1 LLDTLTRR
9 VWLPL
14 AVFAVAVVLA
24 TMYHPFALMEGGD
37 NAIWDY
43 IAQCVLRGQ
52 VPYRDVIDNKTPA
65 AAYLSALAMALG
77 KLFALDTF
85 LAARVLSVLLVGA
98 LCVVIYLVGEVY
110 LRSRLAA
117 LIACLVPLLAPNLIV
132 MMISGTRPKVPMMIC
147 GMLTLLFIARDRPFW
162 AGFCSMLAFLF
173 WQPGLMFTGTA
184 LLIFSGYLT
193 SWRDRRALKVI
204 LGALIPLATMLA
216 YFAARG
222 ALGDLW
228 AWTITY
234 NYSVY
239 YGEGK
244 EPPGVAL
251 ARLWFLIQQE
261 TDGQTIWV
269 KLGIAGLL
277 WFAAKRIIERFRKS
291 APAGDAFKEALL
303 IPTGIFLIFCVI
315 NYPGADGLI
324 VLLPFAGLFVA
335 FIFAEIHQWLLSLR
349 LIESRPQLARLA
361 ALVLIAP
368 LSVVVFNAIKRA
380 RGFQIEE
387 GRTLADQRQEF
398 QKIAERLGPNDKIYV
413 HGSLEILVLLN
424 RPNMNPY
431 IFLARGTDGFLG
443 SRTPGGLDGVLA
455 EMKAEAPKVL
465 ALSRLQNVACREA
478 LTGWAASQ
486 YEKLPLSFA
495 HNSVYVA
502 TNSEASAMT
511 APTSGKWSAKTTG
524 LAVSLR
530 LTTAKKTTHHN
541 RQPGSPK
548 VQ

>member
-1 LLDTLTRR
+1 MLDILTRQ
-9 VWLPL
+9 VWLLL

-24 TMYHPFALMEGGD
+24 AMYHPFALMEGGD

-77 KLFALDTF
+77 KLFGLDTF

-98 LCVVIYLVGEVY
+98 LCVVVYLVGEVY

-117 LIACLVPLLAPNLIV
+117 VIACLVPLLAPNLMV
-132 MMISGTRPKVPMMIC
+132 MMISGTRPKVSMMIC

-173 WQPGLMFTGTA
+173 WQPGLMFSGTA

-193 SWRDRRALKVI
+193 RWRDRRALKVI
-204 LGALIPLATMLA
+204 FGALIPLAAMLI

-222 ALGDLW
+222 ALDDLW

-239 YGEGK
+239 YREGK
-244 EPPGVAL
+244 EPAGAAL
-251 ARLWFLIQQE
+251 ARLWFLIQQG

-269 KLGIAGLL
+269 KLGTAGLL

-291 APAGDAFKEALL
+291 PPADDAFKEALL
-303 IPTGIFLIFCVI
+303 VPTGIFLIFCVI

-324 VLLPFAGLFVA
+324 VLLPFAGLFAA
-335 FIFAEIHQWLLSLR
+335 FIFAAIHQWLGSWR
-349 LIESRPQLARLA
+349 LIESRPQLARLV

-368 LSVVVFNAIKRA
+368 LGVVVFNVIKRA

-443 SRTPGGLDGVLA
+443 ARTPGGLDAVLA
-455 EMKAEAPKVL
+455 EMKAETPKIL

-478 LTGWAASQ
+478 LTAWAARQ

-495 HNSVYVA
+495 HNSVYLA
-502 TNSEASAMT
+502 MNSEASAIT
-511 APTSGKWSAKTTG
+511 APASGK
-524 LAVSLR
+524 
-530 LTTAKKTTHHN
+530 
-541 RQPGSPK
+541 
-548 VQ
+548 